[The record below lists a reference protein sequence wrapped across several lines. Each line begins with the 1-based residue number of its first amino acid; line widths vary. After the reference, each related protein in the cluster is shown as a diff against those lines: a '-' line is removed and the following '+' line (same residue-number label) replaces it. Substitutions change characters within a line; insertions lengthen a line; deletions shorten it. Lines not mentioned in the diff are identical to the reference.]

1 MLLYHGQSVALQA
14 VVCFIVE
21 LDEERDPY
29 KLLAGVGHLLGGA
42 ALFQLWQAVPVLS
55 SKKEGAPPTD
65 SSFV

>member
-1 MLLYHGQSVALQA
+1 M
-14 VVCFIVE
+14 IIE
-21 LDEERDPY
+21 LNEERDPY